1 MKPSNWRANSWLA
14 MFADIGIF
22 HLMVFF
28 VINLTT
34 SMAVAADAQVFNA
47 EGLMIAKQIDDTI
60 TKYMDAFNANDLD
73 RVMTFFS
80 DDAIYEPGNGKTHR
94 GKEQIRA
101 AFEPQFRGCWGT
113 MRFDELER
121 LIDAQNRKVTIR
133 WVCRHDMSQ
142 AKSTGLV
149 MTFKQMMIRLL
160 KGKRFGWQG
169 LDVIHFDANGKFKE
183 KFTYGWYGSYPHAL
197 RELG

>member
-1 MKPSNWRANSWLA
+1 MTSSNRRAKSWLA
-14 MFADIGIF
+14 MFSKRGLF
-22 HLMVFF
+22 HLMVFSA
-28 VINLTT
+28 ICLTT

-47 EGLMIAKQIDDTI
+47 EGLMVAKQIDDTI

-80 DDAIYEPGNGKTHR
+80 DDAIYEPGDGKTHR
-94 GKEQIRA
+94 GKAEIYA

-113 MRFDELER
+113 MRFDEHER
-121 LIDAQNRKVTIR
+121 LIDVENRKVTIR